1 MLVAQPRVSMV
12 LVTALGITTG
22 AQGVRN
28 AQLESMAKIGAR
40 AHFAAQEHFKTKPG
54 NQNATQVAA
63 RTTLQRA
70 LIFQAQCQT
79 K

>member
-54 NQNATQVAA
+54 NIFDVIELCHLRA
-63 RTTLQRA
+63 R
-70 LIFQAQCQT
+70 I